1 MEKLDTIAR
10 IVELVLAVVTSA
22 VITRIITI
30 RQRVRQEHAAADKA
44 EADVKKD
51 QIENIEAIVEKV
63 YKPTIDTLTRQVADL
78 RAEVDAVRKENEE
91 LKQEIAAAVSDY
103 QNIVVTSETEK
114 DSKALRAKLNKLRT
128 AIETARKDMKGRVM
142 EPLKLLPARM
152 SV

>member
-1 MEKLDTIAR
+1 MPAPQKRKKEMEKLDTIAR
-10 IVELVLAVVTSA
+10 VVELVLAVVTSA

-91 LKQEIAAAVSDY
+91 LKQENADLRDVLREIRPD
-103 QNIVVTSETEK
+103 IVPSRRSENAQRQTR
-114 DSKALRAKLNKLRT
+114 DSNGRFAKQ
-128 AIETARKDMKGRVM
+128 E
-142 EPLKLLPARM
+142 
-152 SV
+152 SVGGDEA